1 VGGFFSDSEAVRTEP
16 RRAAQARGV
25 LETMIQLIDDQRDAW
40 AVAEDVAG
48 FIGTSQ
54 AMLWRELVIEDIE
67 DGSKA
72 RSRRFEVLRRL
83 HAVDATR
90 GHQTMILRPFGPRR
104 ATSTESP
111 RNRLKIQRETT
122 HRHHSRTRPQNS
134 AQAQLKKLSGLK
146 KTVKKTGLYIDVSKN
161 IKNFINTIPLI
172 AALRSP
178 SMRPRHWELLRKA
191 TGKEF
196 VPPHED
202 EDLQLGGLLSLNL
215 HEFNTDVEEIC
226 DQATKEEK
234 IEARAPRPLGW
245 SLCRV

>member
-1 VGGFFSDSEAVRTEP
+1 MNSDA
-16 RRAAQARGV
+16 
-25 LETMIQLIDDQRDAW
+25 I
-40 AVAEDVAG
+40 
-48 FIGTSQ
+48 
-54 AMLWRELVIEDIE
+54 RE
-67 DGSKA
+67 KC
-72 RSRRFEVLRRL
+72 
-83 HAVDATR
+83 
-90 GHQTMILRPFGPRR
+90 
-104 ATSTESP
+104 
-111 RNRLKIQRETT
+111 
-122 HRHHSRTRPQNS
+122 S

-146 KTVKKTGLYIDVSKN
+146 KTVKKTGLYVDVSKN

-234 IEARAPRPLGW
+234 IEARSQSVLWCLPCLGW
-245 SLCRV
+245 TRGHRTTPGVVF

>member
-1 VGGFFSDSEAVRTEP
+1 
-16 RRAAQARGV
+16 
-25 LETMIQLIDDQRDAW
+25 M
-40 AVAEDVAG
+40 
-48 FIGTSQ
+48 
-54 AMLWRELVIEDIE
+54 
-67 DGSKA
+67 
-72 RSRRFEVLRRL
+72 
-83 HAVDATR
+83 
-90 GHQTMILRPFGPRR
+90 
-104 ATSTESP
+104 
-111 RNRLKIQRETT
+111 
-122 HRHHSRTRPQNS
+122 
-134 AQAQLKKLSGLK
+134 
-146 KTVKKTGLYIDVSKN
+146 KKTGLYIDVSKN

-234 IEARAPRPLGW
+234 IEARALRPFAPSSCIVSGREW
-245 SLCRV
+245 FLCRV

>member
-1 VGGFFSDSEAVRTEP
+1 MNSDA
-16 RRAAQARGV
+16 
-25 LETMIQLIDDQRDAW
+25 
-40 AVAEDVAG
+40 
-48 FIGTSQ
+48 
-54 AMLWRELVIEDIE
+54 
-67 DGSKA
+67 KC
-72 RSRRFEVLRRL
+72 
-83 HAVDATR
+83 
-90 GHQTMILRPFGPRR
+90 
-104 ATSTESP
+104 
-111 RNRLKIQRETT
+111 
-122 HRHHSRTRPQNS
+122 S

-146 KTVKKTGLYIDVSKN
+146 KTVKKTGLYVDVSKN

-234 IEARAPRPLGW
+234 IEARAPRPFTP
-245 SLCRV
+245 SS

>member
-1 VGGFFSDSEAVRTEP
+1 
-16 RRAAQARGV
+16 
-25 LETMIQLIDDQRDAW
+25 M
-40 AVAEDVAG
+40 
-48 FIGTSQ
+48 
-54 AMLWRELVIEDIE
+54 
-67 DGSKA
+67 
-72 RSRRFEVLRRL
+72 
-83 HAVDATR
+83 
-90 GHQTMILRPFGPRR
+90 
-104 ATSTESP
+104 
-111 RNRLKIQRETT
+111 
-122 HRHHSRTRPQNS
+122 
-134 AQAQLKKLSGLK
+134 
-146 KTVKKTGLYIDVSKN
+146 KKTGLYVDVSKN

-234 IEARAPRPLGW
+234 IEARAPRFDEVPSTRLQERRRWVVSGPNL
-245 SLCRV
+245 SRFGPRREAAITHRLPHR

>member
-1 VGGFFSDSEAVRTEP
+1 
-16 RRAAQARGV
+16 
-25 LETMIQLIDDQRDAW
+25 
-40 AVAEDVAG
+40 
-48 FIGTSQ
+48 
-54 AMLWRELVIEDIE
+54 MLWRELVIEDIE
-67 DGSKA
+67 DGSK
-72 RSRRFEVLRRL
+72 
-83 HAVDATR
+83 
-90 GHQTMILRPFGPRR
+90 
-104 ATSTESP
+104 
-111 RNRLKIQRETT
+111 
-122 HRHHSRTRPQNS
+122 
-134 AQAQLKKLSGLK
+134 AQLKKLSGLK

-234 IEARAPRPLGW
+234 IEVRSRRPVVQRRCYAIDARRLQERSRWVVSLSNSRPFVTRSFRAGEPRC
-245 SLCRV
+245 SQ